1 MINFTTLI
9 YLILIVKTMVIFNFE
24 KDSDFSYI
32 THFVTTGDWQ
42 DIEIDLTEMYPSY
55 RGRKLD
61 KPNYPKINV
70 EQIAFL
76 IGNKKEQRFK
86 LEIDKISFE

>member
-1 MINFTTLI
+1 MKGDGKKYQFRLKSNSND
-9 YLILIVKTMVIFNFE
+9 Y
-24 KDSDFSYI
+24 FSYI